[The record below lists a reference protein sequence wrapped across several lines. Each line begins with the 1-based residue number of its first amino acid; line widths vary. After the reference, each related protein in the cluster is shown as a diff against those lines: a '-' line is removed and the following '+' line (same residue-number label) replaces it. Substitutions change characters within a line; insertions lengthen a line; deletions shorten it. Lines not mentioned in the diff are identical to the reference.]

1 MGAGPTRAP
10 AVELDRAAV
19 AVSSL
24 PKSNTCN
31 LHTEDEQE
39 DESVEGVSFPNYHET
54 DVHRK
59 KTTLLYVLHVFN
71 LCKVL
76 VF

>member
-24 PKSNTCN
+24 PLSNTCN
-31 LHTEDEQE
+31 LHTEEEQE
-39 DESVEGVSFPNYHET
+39 DESGDGVSFPNYPHT
-54 DVHRK
+54 DVAQEKDDLAVRS
-59 KTTLLYVLHVFN
+59 TCF
-71 LCKVL
+71 
-76 VF
+76 